1 MNFSTHTHTHY
12 MCVPWLRHKCLVF
25 SCRTEGIKWQ
35 NRSRKCF
42 NNFITKLDF
51 VSIPSVS
58 HLWAT
63 ADEYSAATHLSPAI
77 SYFAF
82 HRRWHS
88 SKGRNVC
95 KTRAICPFMYVW
107 CIISRRAAF
116 HVGRRADLSLWHSKR
131 LFSLSFFFRIQ
142 PLLLWA
148 QHWWQYSRERH
159 LSFRL
164 LLDTVGLGW

>member
-1 MNFSTHTHTHY
+1 MR
-12 MCVPWLRHKCLVF
+12 VPWLRHKCLVF

-51 VSIPSVS
+51 VSISSV
-58 HLWAT
+58 WEQRAT
-63 ADEYSAATHLSPAI
+63 DDEYSAATRLTSAI

-95 KTRAICPFMYVW
+95 NTRAICPFMYVW
-107 CIISRRAAF
+107 CIILRRAAF

-131 LFSLSFFFRIQ
+131 LFSLSFVFSYPTATFMGATLMTIFARKTFIISVVTR
-142 PLLLWA
+142 
-148 QHWWQYSRERH
+148 YSW
-159 LSFRL
+159 F
-164 LLDTVGLGW
+164 GG